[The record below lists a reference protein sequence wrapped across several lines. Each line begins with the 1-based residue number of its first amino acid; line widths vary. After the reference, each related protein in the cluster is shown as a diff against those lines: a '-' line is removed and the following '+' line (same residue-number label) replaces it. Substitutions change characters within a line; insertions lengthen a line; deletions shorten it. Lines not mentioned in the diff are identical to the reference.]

1 MLVFRVHHS
10 ITVVWQKIPVL
21 TRFCLECL
29 YVLPLD
35 IFITFCLLG
44 KWGGICCFL
53 ENMFGCPSVNGSV
66 LQKDPTQ
73 TSFGLVSTW
82 RIIPVKWLITKG
94 DRMSPRATFPFQIMG
109 VTNYLLSW
117 MILQLPDVVRFNPV
131 QLKAR
136 FSKKHLVIML
146 RLIELSFWQ
155 FVLFFF
161 GRKAKTR
168 FKKAPS
174 TQVRVQNHEHKK
186 GKTKHAASPKKV
198 LFSLFP
204 VVKTHVTRW
213 NPGSKIA
220 SKHPSTVEHL
230 EKVG

>member
-73 TSFGLVSTW
+73 TSFGLVSIW
-82 RIIPVKWLITKG
+82 RIIPVKWLITNG
-94 DRMSPRATFPFQIMG
+94 DRMSPRATFPFQMAYKWG
-109 VTNYLLSW
+109 LL
-117 MILQLPDVVRFNPV
+117 
-131 QLKAR
+131 A
-136 FSKKHLVIML
+136 
-146 RLIELSFWQ
+146 
-155 FVLFFF
+155 
-161 GRKAKTR
+161 TY
-168 FKKAPS
+168 
-174 TQVRVQNHEHKK
+174 
-186 GKTKHAASPKKV
+186 
-198 LFSLFP
+198 
-204 VVKTHVTRW
+204 
-213 NPGSKIA
+213 
-220 SKHPSTVEHL
+220 
-230 EKVG
+230 